1 MWELWVHLD
10 HDHLYIPLTFKN
22 DNFQLQTNI
31 FPGNNSEWYFSVFLL
46 ILLLCGSRF
55 MKKKHQLSRFE
66 KSLLLS
72 LSLGS
77 KYGHLMLPGV
87 FPDKVTPNIDFTNK
101 TVVQ

>member
-55 MKKKHQLSRFE
+55 MKKKTSTFSVWKIFAFIFIFGVEIWTFDATRSISR
-66 KSLLLS
+66 
-72 LSLGS
+72 
-77 KYGHLMLPGV
+77 
-87 FPDKVTPNIDFTNK
+87 
-101 TVVQ
+101 

>member
-1 MWELWVHLD
+1 MIFFCFSINPTVVWVKI
-10 HDHLYIPLTFKN
+10 Y
-22 DNFQLQTNI
+22 
-31 FPGNNSEWYFSVFLL
+31 E
-46 ILLLCGSRF
+46 
-55 MKKKHQLSRFE
+55 KKKHQLSRFE

-101 TVVQ
+101 TLVQ